1 VYNLADKNAV
11 RCEGGG
17 HIAGAA
23 VVAGGRPVSF
33 SVPPRQETKSQPPLY
48 VFRCVPRL
56 ETTSM
61 PVSERSFLLKFSQP
75 TAVVSQR
82 KKFCHGATTVEI
94 NFIFCFCVFCVCA
107 SNSKLYSCSEGERQ

>member
-1 VYNLADKNAV
+1 VSVYNLADKNAV

-23 VVAGGRPVSF
+23 VVAGVSF
-33 SVPPRQETKSQPPLY
+33 SVPPPRQETKSQPPLY

-61 PVSERSFLLKFSQP
+61 ME
-75 TAVVSQR
+75 
-82 KKFCHGATTVEI
+82 
-94 NFIFCFCVFCVCA
+94 
-107 SNSKLYSCSEGERQ
+107 